1 MVITFFGH
9 SRVTNHDELFERVRS
24 VIESL
29 VIAEEPIVFYCGGY
43 GDFDAIAL
51 RACREIKKQGIRCEI
66 VYVTPYLDLNRQKE
80 LSELVKFGYYDA
92 TVYPP
97 IENVPPR
104 YAILKRNEWM
114 VCNADVIVSYV
125 RFSYGGAYTALRYAR
140 RKGKRII
147 DLASTQ

>member
-1 MVITFFGH
+1 MI
-9 SRVTNHDELFERVRS
+9 
-24 VIESL
+24 
-29 VIAEEPIVFYCGGY
+29 
-43 GDFDAIAL
+43 FDAIAL

-66 VYVTPYLDLNRQKE
+66 VYVTPYLDLSRQKE